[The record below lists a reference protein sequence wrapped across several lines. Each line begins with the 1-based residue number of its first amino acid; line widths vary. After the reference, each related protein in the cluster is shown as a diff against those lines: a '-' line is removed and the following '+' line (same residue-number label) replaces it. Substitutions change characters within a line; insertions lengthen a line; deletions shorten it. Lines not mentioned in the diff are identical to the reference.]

1 MRIPKG
7 TLGALLGMLFATQGA
22 MAPTASA
29 QTPEGFYVGLGGGL
43 NLNDSGDFEY
53 LGESASPDMQPGF
66 VGLGAVGYA
75 FGNGLRVELEGGYRY
90 NAVDEVDG
98 VGVDGHLS
106 AWHTMVNALYDFDL
120 GSRLSP
126 YVGAGVGAAF
136 VTADAE
142 LPNSGVFTA
151 DGSNIGIDSTDVGFA
166 YQAIAGLAYNVTDT
180 LALTADY
187 RFFHAMDL
195 EHDVSIGGAT
205 SNENYMNHAITAGLR
220 YTFASPTKPKPLPMP
235 DPAPVVAAPAPEV
248 PTSYLVFFDF
258 DSALLT
264 NEAARIVDTAA
275 GNAQRANKT
284 RIEVTGHADR
294 SGAARYNMVL
304 SQRRAEAVMQRLVA
318 QGIPMNQI
326 AVFAQ
331 GESQPLIPTADSMR
345 EAQNRRVEIILL

>member
-1 MRIPKG
+1 MRIPTG
-7 TLGALLGMLFATQGA
+7 TLGTLLGMLLATQGA
-22 MAPTASA
+22 MAPTAVA

-43 NLNDSGDFEY
+43 NLNDSGDFEFGAI
-53 LGESASPDMQPGF
+53 GEELDVDPGF
-66 VGLGAVGYA
+66 VGLGALGYA
-75 FGNGLRVELEGGYRY
+75 FGNGLRVELEGGYRR
-90 NAVDEVDG
+90 NG
-98 VGVDGHLS
+98 VTDWGNLDVNGSIS
-106 AWHTMVNALYDFDL
+106 AWHTMANALYDFDL

-136 VTADAE
+136 VTPDIDV
-142 LPNSGVFTA
+142 SGTPIEF
-151 DGSNIGIDSTDVGFA
+151 DGTDVGFA
-166 YQAIAGLAYNVTDT
+166 YQAIAGLAYSVTDN

-187 RFFHAMDL
+187 RFFHAMGL
-195 EHDVSIGGAT
+195 EHDASVGGT
-205 SNENYMNHAITAGLR
+205 VDHENYMNHAITAGVR
-220 YTFASPTKPKPLPMP
+220 YAFGSPRTPKPLPMP

-294 SGAARYNMVL
+294 SGGARYNMVL
-304 SQRRAEAVMQRLVA
+304 SQRRAEAVMQRLAA

-331 GESQPLIPTADSMR
+331 GESQPLIPTADGMR